1 MQRFQQHSILDRILP
16 LLLRRT
22 LVAMA
27 LAGLMLS
34 SAGTAQAQDVW
45 NGGSAT
51 AGPTNGFWSTAANWV
66 AGTSPVANDSLTFN
80 APVAGGTRT
89 TTNDLTAGTQYNN
102 ITINGGQFFLSGNSI
117 SLGGTNPQFVV
128 NSGTETINL
137 NIALQQ
143 NSTFQVNTG
152 GSNPLLINGVI
163 SGAFGVTKTGVS
175 LMRYTALQ
183 TYSGD
188 TTISGGTLDATGDF
202 LPSGTGKG
210 NVTIANGAT
219 LQMNNGSVTVN
230 GLNGG
235 GTVGKLGSGGRIL
248 TVGGNN
254 ANGNF
259 SGNFVQTAGTISV
272 NKVGSGTQI
281 LSGSMNE
288 NGSITVSGGTLL
300 FNGTQTAGIS
310 NAFIVNAGA
319 TLGGNGTILL
329 ESHASVVVSN
339 GGTLAPG
346 NSPGLLTINGGGL
359 KLLSNSNYSVELN
372 GLTLG
377 STYDSTLISGSG
389 FINISNSLLSVSL
402 GFTPNVGDK
411 FDIITNM
418 TGNAILGTFA
428 GLADGS
434 TFTAGGTDLEITYF
448 GGTGN
453 DVVLSVVPE
462 PSSLLLT
469 AAGVALMTVV
479 RRRSRLVGGITG
491 RSGRT

>member
-1 MQRFQQHSILDRILP
+1 MERFQQHSIITGNLLH
-16 LLLRRT
+16 LLRGT
-22 LVAMA
+22 LVVMA
-27 LAGLMLS
+27 LGFILS
-34 SAGTAQAQDVW
+34 FAGTAQAQDVW

-51 AGPTNGFWSTAANWV
+51 LGPTNGFWSTAANWV
-66 AGTSPVANDSLTFN
+66 AGTAPVANDSLTFN

-175 LMRYTALQ
+175 TMRYVGLQ

-188 TTISGGTLDATGDF
+188 TIINGGSIDVVTANA
-202 LPSGTGKG
+202 LPNGAGKG
-210 NVTIANGAT
+210 NVTVGNGAT
-219 LQMNNGSVTVN
+219 LDLNNVSANIN
-230 GLNGG
+230 GLSGG
-235 GTVGKLGSGGRIL
+235 GFVSKVGSGGRIL
-248 TVGGNN
+248 NAGFND
-254 ANGNF
+254 ANGTF
-259 SGNFVQTAGTISV
+259 TGNLVQTAGTLTFIKS
-272 NKVGSGTQI
+272 GAGTQV
-281 LSGSMNE
+281 LGGSMN
-288 NGSITVSGGTLL
+288 NTGTMGVNGGTLL
-300 FNGTQTAGIS
+300 VNGTHTAGVGGYFV
-310 NAFIVNAGA
+310 AAGG
-319 TLGGNGTILL
+319 TLGGTGSLL
-329 ESHASVVVSN
+329 FAATASLVVSN

-346 NSPGLLTINGGGL
+346 NSPGLLTLSGGL
-359 KLLSNSNYSVELN
+359 GLTLMSNSNYSVELN
-372 GLTLG
+372 GLTIG
-377 STYDSTLISGSG
+377 SQYDSTLVNAGT
-389 FINISNSLLSVSL
+389 INLSNSVLAVSL

-434 TFTAGGTDLEITYF
+434 TFTAGSTDLQITYF

-462 PSSLLLT
+462 PSSLMLT
-469 AAGVALMTVV
+469 AAGLALMTVV
-479 RRRSRLVGGITG
+479 RRRSRSLDAITG
-491 RSGRT
+491 RSGKT